1 MISDKTGIIDIISIS
16 ELRQSIMHGRHAFLD
31 KLRERMSF
39 EKTGAKL
46 YEALLKKYHAIES
59 ESKKRKG
66 LQFETSDLPPLF
78 QLEKFY
84 HEEKNHYEMT
94 RKILVST
101 GGNTDLKNPDDVC
114 SMVES
119 AWVQMIEDPRTTF
132 VQSLDII
139 LQAELVDNAGWEILI
154 ELAETLNMDEAI
166 EKFEHALEE
175 ENTHLAYVRAWV
187 SQLYLNGSVDED
199 PYAMSEEELMDDTSD
214 EDFYVQKKISII

>member
-1 MISDKTGIIDIISIS
+1 MNSDKTGIIDIIAVSD
-16 ELRQSIMHGRHAFLD
+16 LRQGMIYGRHAFLD

-46 YEALLKKYHAIES
+46 YEALLKKYHAIEA

-66 LQFETSDLPPLF
+66 LQFEVDDLPPLF
-78 QLEKFY
+78 QLEKFH

-94 RKILVST
+94 RKILSSI
-101 GGNTDLKNPDDVC
+101 GGNPDTKPNDDVC

-119 AWVQMIEDPRTTF
+119 AWVQMIEDPRTSF

-154 ELAETLNMDEAI
+154 ELAETLNMEDAI

-187 SQLYLNGSVDED
+187 SQLYLNGRVEED
-199 PYAMSEEELMDDTSD
+199 PFAMSEEELMDDTTD
-214 EDFYVQKKISII
+214 EVFYINKKTSLI